1 MEDPVEYRLYLHL
14 PYLQDLILY
23 LSSKPS
29 RFGASWPV
37 SLGQVGQLM
46 EGPPIPSTES
56 RRRGTLGTR
65 LRQQPLNAWQESLVL
80 LSLAKL
86 SSALSDLE

>member
-56 RRRGTLGTR
+56 RRRGSPGDVVPLVPDFVNNPRMLGKR
-65 LRQQPLNAWQESLVL
+65 AWYYYH
-80 LSLAKL
+80 
-86 SSALSDLE
+86 